1 MLKSSIKSL
10 LGLSGIDVDS
20 RKIGSSV
27 VYMSLP
33 VVYLIFMIIDYK
45 TFTQPS
51 NFVRFD
57 VLVVPFTI
65 LLCII
70 CLWLNSI
77 NWITLSRLLFLCLWP
92 FLLHIIPI
100 WVLNTPPDYYVAFP
114 LGIIFHAVL
123 IQVMISRKN
132 EPMMFWLLLA
142 LNFLSLL
149 ISPKVLLY
157 FVAPGDIPNP
167 LVFDSYYLLD
177 IILYWLLF
185 NLVMFYGLVAMEHYI
200 KQVNGARIK
209 IEQQKEELTQLNQ
222 NLELMVHERTKTLED
237 QNKKLISYAF
247 YNAHMLRAPFCRIQ
261 GLVQLIELTSSNNAP
276 IDHEIE
282 ARLTE
287 SVTEME
293 QVIDK
298 MRQIIHS
305 EISVSDEPE
314 TENELTGLKD
324 FQ

>member
-1 MLKSSIKSL
+1 
-10 LGLSGIDVDS
+10 
-20 RKIGSSV
+20 
-27 VYMSLP
+27 MSLP
-33 VVYLIFMIIDYK
+33 VVYLIFMIIDYES
-45 TFTQPS
+45 FTQPS
-51 NFVRFD
+51 SFARFD

-65 LLCII
+65 LLCIF

-100 WVLNTPPDYYVAFP
+100 WVLNTPSDYYVAFP
-114 LGIIFHAVL
+114 LGIIFHAIL
-123 IQVMISRKN
+123 IQVMISRKK
-132 EPMMFWLLLA
+132 EPILFWLLLA
-142 LNFLSLL
+142 LNSVTLL
-149 ISPKVLLY
+149 ISPRVLLY
-157 FVAPGDIPNP
+157 FVAHGDIPDP
-167 LVFDSYYLLD
+167 LVFDPYYLLD

-185 NLVMFYGLVAMEHYI
+185 NLVVFYGLLATEHYI

-222 NLELMVHERTKTLED
+222 NLEQMVHERTKTLED

-276 IDHEIE
+276 TDHEIE
-282 ARLTE
+282 ARLIE

-298 MRQIIHS
+298 MRQIIQS
-305 EISVSDEPE
+305 EIIVNDEPE